1 MYSDAAT
8 TKTAMAATMNTNRAA
23 PPAGSRDAAQAEHP
37 AEEIRRVAHQ
47 HHVGQCAKA
56 DAVRVLPQHKA
67 EHDGVD
73 EQFGAAQQPAHAGG
87 KREAGRRE
95 RVGAEVGL
103 HKGCHGKA
111 HKQNAHRHDSGA
123 AQAVSSG
130 W

>member
-8 TKTAMAATMNTNRAA
+8 TKTARAATMNTKPRS
-23 PPAGSRDAAQAEHP
+23 PACGSRDAVQAEHP

-95 RVGAEVGL
+95 WVGAEVGQ
-103 HKGCHGKA
+103 HKGRPR
-111 HKQNAHRHDSGA
+111 QSP
-123 AQAVSSG
+123 
-130 W
+130 